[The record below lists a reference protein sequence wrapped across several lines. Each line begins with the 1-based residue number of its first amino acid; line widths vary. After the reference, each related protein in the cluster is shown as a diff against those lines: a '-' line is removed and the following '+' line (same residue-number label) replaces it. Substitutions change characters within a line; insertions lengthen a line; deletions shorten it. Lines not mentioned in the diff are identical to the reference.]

1 MSSHHDADLTRFPDP
16 VYARTV
22 LGPLFDHSKQEFAG
36 ELSRINRA
44 HCVMLTE
51 TAILT
56 PAEGAAIA
64 SALARI
70 DAEIDP
76 AIMVYTGEHEDLFF
90 AIEAEM
96 KAMLGP
102 DLAGRLHTGR
112 SRNDMDH
119 TIFRLRLLAEIDQLA
134 TRGRALAGAL
144 LNKARA
150 ERDTIIVAYTHGQP
164 AQPTTFGHYL
174 SAALEVLLRDLDRL
188 AAAREV
194 VDRCPM
200 GAAAITT
207 TGFPLD
213 RQRMARLLGFA
224 EPQRNSYGCIAT
236 VDYLTASYSALSLL
250 MMHLGRLAQDLQFWT
265 SFEVGQI
272 YVPNG
277 FVQISSI
284 MPQKRNPVPIEHL
297 RLLASQAM
305 GQADAMVKTMH
316 NTPFTDMNDSEGEV
330 QTAGY
335 RAFAYASRMLDLMAA
350 LVPGLAVER
359 DRVRANIDRSS
370 ITVTE
375 LADTLVRREGLSFR
389 VAHEIAAEVARGTT
403 ARRGTLS
410 DGYDLFLAAF
420 DHAEGRASRLLAE
433 DYRRTVSPENFIAI
447 RDRLGGPAPAAMD
460 ESLAVYGA
468 ALDVLN
474 RNADEQAARLAD
486 ADKVLADAF
495 ARLVAA
501 HPQEVL

>member
-1 MSSHHDADLTRFPDP
+1 MSSHHDADRSRFPDP

-22 LGPLFDHSKQEFAG
+22 LAPLFDHSKREFAG

-56 PAEGAAIA
+56 AAEGTAIA
-64 SALARI
+64 GALARI
-70 DAEIDP
+70 DATLDP
-76 AIMVYTGEHEDLFF
+76 AAMVYSGEHEDMFF
-90 AIEAEM
+90 AIEAEL
-96 KAMLGP
+96 KAILGP
-102 DLAGRLHTGR
+102 DMAGRLHTGR

-119 TIFRLRLLAEIDQLA
+119 TILRLRLRDEIDALATKGRQLA
-134 TRGRALAGAL
+134 QAM
-144 LNKARA
+144 LNKAQA

-164 AQPTTFGHYL
+164 AQPTTFGHYIG
-174 SAALEVLLRDLDRL
+174 AALEVLLRDLDRL
-188 AAAREV
+188 AAARQV

-207 TGFPLD
+207 TGFALD
-213 RQRMARLLGFA
+213 RPRMATLLGFA

-236 VDYLTASYSALSLL
+236 VDYVTASYSALSL
-250 MMHLGRLAQDLQFWT
+250 MMLHLGRVVQDLQFWT

-284 MPQKRNPVPIEHL
+284 MPQKRNPVPVEHM

-305 GQADAMVKTMH
+305 GQAQAMVGTMH

-335 RAFAYASRMLDLMAA
+335 RAFALAGRMLDLMAA
-350 LVPGLAVER
+350 LLPSLAVEGE
-359 DRVRANIDRSS
+359 RVRANIDRSC

-375 LADTLVRREGLSFR
+375 LADTLVRAEGLPFR
-389 VAHEIAAEVARGTT
+389 IAHEIAADVARGVT
-403 ARRGTLS
+403 ARQTALS
-410 DGYDLFLAAF
+410 DGHDLFAAAF
-420 DHAEGRASRLLAE
+420 QHAVGRAPRLSAADYALA
-433 DYRRTVSPENFIAI
+433 VSPRNFIAI
-447 RDRLGGPAPAAMD
+447 RDRIGGPAPAAMD
-460 ESLAVYGA
+460 ESLAVYRSALQALTDRAEAGA
-468 ALDVLN
+468 
-474 RNADEQAARLAD
+474 RRIAD
-486 ADKVLADAF
+486 AADLLAGAF
-495 ARLVAA
+495 AQLTETD
-501 HPQEVL
+501 PQEAR